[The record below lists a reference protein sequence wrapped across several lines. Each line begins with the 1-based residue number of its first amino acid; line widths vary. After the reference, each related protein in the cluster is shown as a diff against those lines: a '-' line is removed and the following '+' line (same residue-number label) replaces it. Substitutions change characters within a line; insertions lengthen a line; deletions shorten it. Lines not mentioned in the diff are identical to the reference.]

1 MEDICYLCGTA
12 IEPGHRI
19 TGDHVVPVVFLGK
32 KQPKR
37 VGFDYAGRLR
47 THQACNNNFSD
58 ESFLNQA
65 VHLLELG
72 RTQQMHS
79 ALQSRE
85 HPEITILPVTP
96 DQVPRFTGREFKRFD
111 LTDTRHVDLEALK
124 NPAFYEGK
132 KKVNLFRIAAQ
143 ATIAVK
149 AKSSAALLVKR
160 EIKRVPSHWRIF
172 ATPFEIGDKV
182 DLAAHF
188 GSTKPFGPYTRAT
201 MREVASGE
209 WVVVYQH
216 RNFLTFLLFIL
227 HERDVD
233 PRKTLSHPDCEIY
246 AFFGTSI
253 NELAGYDWR
262 AV

>member
-1 MEDICYLCGTA
+1 VEDICYLCGTA
-12 IEPGHRI
+12 IEPGQRI

-65 VHLLELG
+65 VHLLELV
-72 RTQQMHS
+72 RTQQMHN

-85 HPEITILPVTP
+85 HPQITILPVTP
-96 DQVPRFTGREFKRFD
+96 DQVPRFTGREFKRFAF
-111 LTDTRHVDLEALK
+111 TDARQVDPEALK
-124 NPAFYEGK
+124 DPAFYEGK
-132 KKVNLFRIAAQ
+132 KKVNLLRIAAQ
-143 ATIAVK
+143 ATMAVK

-160 EIKRVPSHWRIF
+160 VIKRVPTHWRIY
-172 ATPFEIGDKV
+172 ATPFEIGDEA
-182 DLAAHF
+182 DLSAHF
-188 GSTKPFGPYTRAT
+188 GSTKPFGPCTRAT

-209 WVVVYQH
+209 WLVVYQH

-227 HERDVD
+227 HERDID
-233 PRKTLSHPDCEIY
+233 PRETLSHPNCEIY

-253 NELAGYDWR
+253 NELGGYDWP